1 MVRRSIVRAM
11 TVLIVGGGIGGLC
24 LAGALARRS
33 IDCELVERERAW
45 TTVGAGISFYPNGL
59 RALHRLG
66 FGDAAATAGARIDRV
81 RTCRRDGSVVSEF
94 PGEYWEG
101 IGHTFAIHRAVLQQI
116 LLEGVAGVPVH
127 MDTTVET
134 LSDRGDHIDVV
145 LTDGT
150 EIRAD
155 LVVGAD
161 GIRSRVRDLAIGHL
175 QPRYVGQMYWRGA
188 VDEELVETATMLFD
202 TDRFVA
208 LLPLGSGVTYVALQ
222 EHTTHPVTEGAL
234 ERFADFGGP
243 VPRAIEALRADR
255 AAHYGPAEEIERD
268 EWRSG
273 RVLLIGDAA
282 HACSPTMAQGG
293 SLAIED
299 AIVLADLLASTQS
312 PEIALDAFVA
322 RRRPRAQWVRER
334 THHQIE
340 LLNAGAPHDHLARGM
355 RETYVRLAEEI

>member
-1 MVRRSIVRAM
+1 M

-24 LAGALARRS
+24 LAGALARRG
-33 IDCELVERERAW
+33 IDCEIVERDLAW

-66 FGDAAATAGARIDRV
+66 FGEAAAAGGQRIERV
-81 RTCRRDGSVVSEF
+81 RTCRRDGSLVNEF

-116 LLEGVAGVPVH
+116 LLEGIAGVPVH
-127 MDTTVET
+127 MGTTVHA
-134 LSDRGDHIDVV
+134 LVDRGDHVDVR
-145 LTDGT
+145 LTDDT

-161 GIRSRVRDLAIGHL
+161 GIRSRVRELAIGRL
-175 QPRYVGQMYWRGA
+175 RPRYVGQMYWRGA
-188 VDEELVETATMLFD
+188 VADELVDTATMLFD

-208 LLPLGSGVTYVALQ
+208 LLPLGGGVTYVALQ
-222 EHTTHPVTEGAL
+222 EHLSRPAAVGTL
-234 ERFADFGGP
+234 DRFADFGDP
-243 VPRAIEALRADR
+243 IPRAIEALRGDR
-255 AAHYGPAEEIERD
+255 TVHYGPAEEIERD

-299 AIVLADLLASTQS
+299 ALVLADLLAGDQPTDV
-312 PEIALDAFVA
+312 ALETFVA

-355 RETYVRLAEEI
+355 RETYARLAEEI

>member
-1 MVRRSIVRAM
+1 M

-24 LAGALARRS
+24 LAGALARRG
-33 IDCELVERERAW
+33 IECEIVEREPAW

-66 FGDAAATAGARIDRV
+66 FGDAAAAAGARVERV
-81 RTCRRDGSVVSEF
+81 RTCQRDGSVVSEF
-94 PGEYWEG
+94 PGEHWEG
-101 IGHTFAIHRAVLQQI
+101 IGYTFAIHRAVLQQI
-116 LLEGVAGVPVH
+116 LLQAVTGVPVH
-127 MDTTVET
+127 MGTTVAALT
-134 LSDRGDHIDVV
+134 DRGEHVDVA

-150 EIRAD
+150 EIRAE

-161 GIRSRVRDLAIGHL
+161 GIRSRVRELSIGRL
-175 QPRYVGQMYWRGA
+175 RPRYVGQMYWRGA
-188 VDEELVETATMLFD
+188 VADELVETATMLFD
-202 TDRFVA
+202 TNRFIA

-222 EHTTHPVTEGAL
+222 EHTAQPL
-234 ERFADFGGP
+234 ENGVLDRFADFGGP
-243 VPRAIEALRADR
+243 IPRALDALRADR
-255 AAHYGPAEEIERD
+255 NAHYGPAEEIERD

-282 HACSPTMAQGG
+282 HACSPTLAQGG

-299 AIVLADLLASTQS
+299 AIVLADLLASDRR
-312 PEIALDAFVA
+312 IDGALDEFVA

-340 LLNAGAPHDHLARGM
+340 LLNAGAPHEHLARGM
-355 RETYVRLAEEI
+355 RETYARLSEEI